1 MQSPL
6 PTWDDVQWPR
16 EQWDGPF
23 MVKGITR
30 VDDARRAADI
40 GATAVSV
47 SHHGGSNLD
56 STPATIRVLPAIA
69 EAVGDQVE
77 VVLDGGA
84 RREGDVVKA
93 IALGARAVTI
103 GRAYLRGLAAG
114 GQAGVENVPGVV
126 RGGADAAVLGL
137 GHGSVHEL
145 TRDDGVVTPGFEPP
159 PWRSA
164 GDGT

>member
-1 MQSPL
+1 
-6 PTWDDVQWPR
+6 VQWPR

-23 MVKGITR
+23 MVMGITR

-77 VVLDGGA
+77 VVVDGGA

-103 GRAYLRGLAAG
+103 GRPICGALPRAGRPASRTCSTSCAAA
-114 GQAGVENVPGVV
+114 QTRPF
-126 RGGADAAVLGL
+126 
-137 GHGSVHEL
+137 SV
-145 TRDDGVVTPGFEPP
+145 
-159 PWRSA
+159 S
-164 GDGT
+164 GTARFTS